1 MFEQDE
7 EALNLTL
14 EMLKDKSLFELKA
27 HHYKVFA
34 AMPLMHAES
43 KELVKNQKNT
53 TER

>member
-43 KELVKNQKNT
+43 KELVKNQKT
-53 TER
+53 TKR